1 MGMASDKSAPAKKP
15 TIRSVSL
22 MIMAGVRMRK
32 GAEEWRKSRKIHER
46 IVGKLEGMKRGAAKN
61 KDKDTAP
68 NVSGKEA
75 AKEVPASNPDP
86 KAFSS
91 GKTEVRKSSLKS
103 VVRQIIKEKDS
114 MERVTAS

>member
-1 MGMASDKSAPAKKP
+1 MGLASDKSAPAKKP

-46 IVGKLEGMKRGAAKN
+46 IVGKLEVMRRGAAKN
-61 KDKDTAP
+61 KDKDAATNASGNEAP
-68 NVSGKEA
+68 RDV
-75 AKEVPASNPDP
+75 NPNP
-86 KAFSS
+86 KAFAG

-114 MERVTAS
+114 MERITAS

>member
-1 MGMASDKSAPAKKP
+1 
-15 TIRSVSL
+15 

-61 KDKDTAP
+61 KDIAANEAP
-68 NVSGKEA
+68 KEG
-75 AKEVPASNPDP
+75 PASNPNSR
-86 KAFSS
+86 AFSS

-114 MERVTAS
+114 MERITAS